1 MFVNEKG
8 VIKLYNDK
16 KTRSK
21 KKTKTEESDFL
32 SKFFRKR
39 TKRLLTDI
47 DRLFRKIMWIEIGI
61 SCMVVLLG
69 VIFLF
74 WPENSI
80 VVMSILFGIS
90 ILASGILNI
99 YNYFKR
105 KSIPIFRFHLG
116 YGILSIILGILIIVL
131 PFTFSQVITIFIG
144 IWILYLALGKIDLSL
159 RLKKIEESSWLI
171 LIVSAILEIFMSI
184 LIFINPFSNLMLTQ
198 VAGAYFILC
207 GILNCT
213 DAVLTKNRA
222 IDFMENL

>member
-16 KTRSK
+16 KARSK

-61 SCMVVLLG
+61 SCMVILLG

-74 WPENSI
+74 WPVNSI
-80 VVMSILFGIS
+80 VVMSVLFGIS

-116 YGILSIILGILIIVL
+116 YGILAIILGILTIVL

>member
-1 MFVNEKG
+1 MLSKKG

-16 KTRSK
+16 RVHSK
-21 KKTKTEESDFL
+21 KKKNNEENEFL
-32 SKFFRKR
+32 SKFFRRR

-47 DRLFRKIMWIEIGI
+47 DRLFRKIMWIEIAI
-61 SCMVVLLG
+61 SCIIVLLG
-69 VIFLF
+69 VVFLF
-74 WPENSI
+74 WPGNSI
-80 VVMSILFGIS
+80 IVMSVLFGIS

-116 YGILSIILGILIIVL
+116 YGIIAILLGILTIIL
-131 PFTFSQVITIFIG
+131 PFTFSQIITVFIG
-144 IWILYLALGKIDLSL
+144 IWILYLALNKIDLSL
-159 RLKKIEESSWLI
+159 RLKKIDESSWLI
-171 LIVSAILEIFMSI
+171 LLVSAILEIFMSI